1 MHGSGRIKGKM
12 CEQQHQHNYDSIQKA
27 PIKTCDSGF
36 VRIATLNFNASVH
49 KYKKGC
55 YKLLRHKYSGRS
67 SFHSVIELLMLSS
80 SVRIDFIQYFH
91 QHEKALFNLFFAL
104 LFIWWPIFNVEWK
117 QATKLLNVYKL
128 NTTASSA
135 IKITLTF

>member
-1 MHGSGRIKGKM
+1 MISAQFIPRNKIQRWVSKKYVFSFLHGSGRIKGKM

-55 YKLLRHKYSGRS
+55 YKLLRYKYNYR
-67 SFHSVIELLMLSS
+67 V
-80 SVRIDFIQYFH
+80 
-91 QHEKALFNLFFAL
+91 LFM
-104 LFIWWPIFNVEWK
+104 P
-117 QATKLLNVYKL
+117 
-128 NTTASSA
+128 
-135 IKITLTF
+135 